1 MQGDDKQGGMDRREF
16 ITNIARGAAYLSLAH
31 VLPTQAMAQQ
41 QQNSRELITP
51 REFLELLEEPIRTGN
66 TRAFY
71 DIQRRYEIYG
81 RGADYA
87 ADIGIQD
94 ENGRHF
100 RDVRVNFNIDNL
112 ARIPAAPGRGFP
124 LTAQP
129 THSFLKVL
137 HEELYRIN
145 PNDPRPPRPA
155 DSLNFEWRSR
165 AQARE
170 QNANIPETWDE
181 LGNHFVRRHGVV
193 MADLQNAIRGAVME
207 VRSLSLDGRR
217 ASLDIDDHGMH
228 PSGIDFG

>member
-1 MQGDDKQGGMDRREF
+1 MGDDEKGGMDRREF
-16 ITNIARGAAYLSLAH
+16 LSNLAKGAAFLTVSGAF
-31 VLPTQAMAQQ
+31 PTVAMAQQ

-51 REFLELLEEPIRTGN
+51 REFLELLEEPIANGD

-81 RGADYA
+81 QGADFPV
-87 ADIGIQD
+87 DIGIQD
-94 ENGRHF
+94 ENGRLF

-112 ARIPAAPGRGFP
+112 ARIPAAEGRGFP

-155 DSLNFEWRSR
+155 DALNFEWRSR
-165 AQARE
+165 AQAN
-170 QNANIPETWDE
+170 QQGANIPETWDE
-181 LGNHFVRRHGVV
+181 LGNHFVKRHGVV
-193 MADLQNAIRGAVME
+193 MADLQNAIRGAVLE
-207 VRSLSLDGRR
+207 VRSLTLDGRR
-217 ASLDIDDHGMH
+217 ASLDMDDQGMNH
-228 PSGIDFG
+228 SAIDFG